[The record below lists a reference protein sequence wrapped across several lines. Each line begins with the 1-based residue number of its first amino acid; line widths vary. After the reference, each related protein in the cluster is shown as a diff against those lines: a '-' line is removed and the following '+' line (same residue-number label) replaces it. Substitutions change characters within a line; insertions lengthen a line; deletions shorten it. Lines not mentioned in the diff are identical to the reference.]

1 MARIIF
7 AAALLGISQA
17 VSQYRYNSLPPIQY
31 WPSTPPAARAPP
43 TLRAPTPKASPP
55 PVLKSEEKE
64 KEDRKKKLKNMVKE
78 LDEIKEKIESFD
90 ITQELVAEQLGA
102 LKGNIDAQ
110 YSITRPL

>member
-1 MARIIF
+1 
-7 AAALLGISQA
+7 
-17 VSQYRYNSLPPIQY
+17 
-31 WPSTPPAARAPP
+31 
-43 TLRAPTPKASPP
+43 
-55 PVLKSEEKE
+55 
-64 KEDRKKKLKNMVKE
+64 MVKE